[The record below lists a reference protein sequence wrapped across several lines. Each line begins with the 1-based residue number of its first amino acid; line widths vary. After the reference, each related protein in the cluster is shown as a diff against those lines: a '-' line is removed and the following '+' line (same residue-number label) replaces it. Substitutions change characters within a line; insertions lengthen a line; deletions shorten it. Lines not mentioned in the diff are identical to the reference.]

1 MYAALLF
8 EKNLRTIALNEFRV
22 RWFSPSTWVFFIVVL
37 VVFLVAYLVEIHEF
51 YDFWI
56 YGYSYDLP
64 IGPKYFMASMGTWF
78 LVMTTLG
85 AIFLGCSVRASSIH
99 NRISEVVESRPI
111 TNLELV
117 VGRLLSSIAITSIP
131 VIFALVLMILH
142 GYIDRHFGLAYG
154 DVPEA
159 WSVLAFVVWDI
170 VPNLAFW
177 GAFAMFLTMM
187 SRSRL
192 FGAFLTFLIYLASCV
207 LTMGLPLEVF
217 EEPNRVPTVI
227 LLMQAAPVLPLWL
240 LESVQSFSASAMFP
254 SELAPTFVTGPL
266 IVQRLAMFLLVAG
279 LACGAALFFP
289 RSQVSRRPSTLAGF
303 ACSVIAIS
311 LLASM
316 SYFAWLSTQQNEQW
330 AATHTRME
338 TAVVLD
344 LEHVSGDIRLHPAHF
359 MSFDLILRLRTPEHF
374 QAKEG
379 VFALNPGFRIEDLML
394 NGNRVDDYEF
404 KDGLLLVPWDP
415 KTTTAELQVFA
426 RGKPTESFAYL
437 DAAINVSRLSG
448 KQLRRLRNL
457 GTKSSIFHS
466 SYIALLPGVHWY
478 PTPGAATG
486 REKLDTRATDFHTF
500 DLEITTKRNWI
511 VAIPGT
517 RERKLEDTPDT
528 YHIQSS
534 VPVPSIPVISSRF
547 VRRAITVEGVEF
559 ELLISPHR
567 QSILQHFAGI
577 DEDLRVWLAERLQRA
592 RALGLAYPHE
602 RFSVIE
608 VPSSLRFFGGGW
620 QMDSILG
627 PSGMFLVRE
636 SGLLSVR
643 FERDEY
649 RRWNDSEKRKEYVLS
664 KLLNKL
670 NYDLL
675 GENPYFAFSKNFLTN
690 QTKPTGG
697 GAVALQFVI
706 DQLITQLV
714 MEHETYFSIQ
724 DLLNRDLY
732 DVYSDLWL
740 GKEFAGKFFDRPSV
754 WFSSE
759 TISLPNLIHLPD
771 PDMRHKVL
779 WHKGYAIIRS
789 LRDIYGSEGLSSIF
803 RELFEQHRGG
813 NFSYEDVAVLTP
825 NEYKPI
831 NTVIGDLLLTTKAP
845 GYIATQPSVSRVDVP
860 NGTDQYLTS
869 FVLYND
875 EESPGFIR
883 VYDGNSPLYELEGDG
898 ALTEPIWMGAKQAQ
912 KISLLSNQPFRALHY
927 KPYFSW
933 NRAYTSIYPDP
944 PDENTQWMK
953 NSDIPPVV
961 EPIDWKPP
969 ANEPNVVV
977 VDDHDPGF
985 SIVHLSSMEK
995 IQPRLPRNI
1004 GTSSLRPIFSHQYYL
1019 PEFPEDVLADE
1030 WHRVKSSRGFGK
1042 YRFAWVRIKNGRGRT
1057 AARFNAVLPQT
1068 GLWQLEYHVI
1078 NSGRWDR
1085 YVRTWYGIQ
1094 IITDRAYLAGDIAI
1108 TVHNSDNQNTT
1119 KFNITG
1125 SEYGWKIVGEY
1136 DLVKSDVAVLVSDA
1150 VVGIQGSTV
1159 YADAIRWT
1167 HLAEKTT
1174 EEPAQQ

>member
-1 MYAALLF
+1 MDAFFLF
-8 EKNLRTIALNEFRV
+8 LKNTRLIAQNEFHI
-22 RWFSPSTWVFFIVVL
+22 RWFSPSTWVFFVVVL

-64 IGPKYFMASMGTWF
+64 ISPKYFMASLATWF

-85 AIFLGCSVRASSIH
+85 AIFLGCSVRASSLHSKIY
-99 NRISEVVESRPI
+99 EVVESRPI

-117 VGRLLSSIAITSIP
+117 LGRLLSSIALTSIP

-154 DVPEA
+154 DIPEA

-170 VPNLAFW
+170 VPNLAVW
-177 GAFAMFLTMM
+177 GAFAMFLTMI

-192 FGAFLTFLIYLASCV
+192 FGALLTFLIYLGWCV

-217 EEPNRVPTVI
+217 EEPHRVPTVTF
-227 LLMQAAPVLPLWL
+227 LMQAAPVLPLWL
-240 LESVQSFSASAMFP
+240 LESVQSYSASAMFP
-254 SELAPTFVTGPL
+254 SELAPTFVTGSL
-266 IVQRLAMFLLVAG
+266 VVQRLAMFLLVAA
-279 LACGAALFFP
+279 LTCGAALFFP

-316 SYFAWLSTQQNEQW
+316 SYCAWLSTQQNEQW

-338 TAVVLD
+338 TVEVLD
-344 LEHVSGDIRLHPAHF
+344 LEHVSGRITLQPANF
-359 MSFDLILRLRTPEHF
+359 MSFDLILRLRTPERF

-379 VFALNPGFRIEDLML
+379 VFALNPGFRIEDLIL
-394 NGNRVDDYEF
+394 NGVRVDDYEF
-404 KDGLLLVPWDP
+404 KDGLLRVPWDP
-415 KTTTAELQVFA
+415 KTRTTELQVLA

-437 DAAINVSRLSG
+437 DAAINVSRLNG

-457 GTKSSIFHS
+457 GTKSSIYHS
-466 SYIALLPGVHWY
+466 DYVALLPGVHWY
-478 PTPGAATG
+478 PTPGAGTG
-486 REKLDTRATDFHTF
+486 RENLDTRGTDFHTF

-511 VAIPGT
+511 VATPGK
-517 RERKLEDTPDT
+517 RERKLDGTPDT
-528 YHIQSS
+528 YRVQSS
-534 VPVPSIPVISSRF
+534 APVPSIAVISSKF
-547 VRRAITVEGVEF
+547 VRRTTTVEDVEF

-567 QSILQHFAGI
+567 QSMLQHFAGI
-577 DEDLRVWLAERLQRA
+577 EEDLRVWLAERLQRA
-592 RALGLAYPHE
+592 RSLGLEYPHE

-608 VPSSLRFFGGGW
+608 APSSLRIFGGGW
-620 QMDSILG
+620 QMNSTLG
-627 PSGMFLVRE
+627 PPGMILVRE

-643 FERDEY
+643 FERERHQRWDEIDQ
-649 RRWNDSEKRKEYVLS
+649 RREYAL
-664 KLLNKL
+664 KPLLRIL
-670 NYDLL
+670 ELDLL
-675 GENPYFAFSKNFLTN
+675 GENPYLAFSKNFLTN

-724 DLLNRDLY
+724 DLLTRDLY
-732 DVYSDLWL
+732 DVSSDLWW
-740 GKEFAGKFFDRPSV
+740 GKEFAGKFFDRHSV

-759 TISLPNLIHLPD
+759 SISLPNLIHLPD
-771 PDMRHKVL
+771 PDMRHRVL

-813 NFSYEDVAVLTP
+813 NFSYEDLAVLTP
-825 NEYKPI
+825 NDYKPI
-831 NTVIGDLLLTTKAP
+831 NTVIGDLLLTTKAA
-845 GYIATQPSVSRVDVP
+845 GYIASQPSVSRVDVP

-883 VYDGNSPLYELEGDG
+883 VYDGDSPIYELEGDG
-898 ALTEPIWMGAKQAQ
+898 VLTEPIWIGAKQAQ
-912 KISLLSNQPFRALHY
+912 KISILSNQPFRALHY

-933 NRAYTSIYPDP
+933 NRAYKPIYPDP
-944 PDENTQWMK
+944 PDESTQWMK
-953 NSDIPPVV
+953 EFDIPPVA
-961 EPIDWKPP
+961 EPIDWKPS

-977 VDDHDPGF
+977 VDDLDPGF
-985 SIVHLSSMEK
+985 SIVQLSSMEK
-995 IQPRLPRNI
+995 IQPKLPRNI
-1004 GTSSLRPIFSHQYYL
+1004 DASSLRPMFPHQYYL
-1019 PEFPEDVLADE
+1019 PEFPEEVLADE

-1042 YRFAWVRIKNGRGRT
+1042 YRSTWVRTKNGRGRT
-1057 AARFNAVLPQT
+1057 AARFQAVLPQT

-1078 NSGRWDR
+1078 KSGGWDR

-1094 IITDRAYLAGDIAI
+1094 IITERQYLAGNIAV
-1108 TVHNSDNQNTT
+1108 TVHDGNNPTT
-1119 KFNITG
+1119 TDFDFTR
-1125 SEYGWKIVGEY
+1125 SEHGWKLVGEY

-1150 VVGIQGSTV
+1150 VIGNQGSTV

-1167 HLAEKTT
+1167 FVKEKNIHT
-1174 EEPAQQ
+1174 PARN

>member
-1 MYAALLF
+1 MRL
-8 EKNLRTIALNEFRV
+8 IAQNEFHI
-22 RWFSPSTWVFFIVVL
+22 RWFSSSTWVFFVTVL
-37 VVFLVAYLVEIHEF
+37 LVFSIPYLVEVHEF
-51 YDFWI
+51 YDFWRS
-56 YGYSYDLP
+56 GYSYDIP
-64 IGPKYFMASMGTWF
+64 IGPKYFMASLATCF

-99 NRISEVVESRPI
+99 SRIFEVVESRPI

-117 VGRLLSSIAITSIP
+117 AGRLLSSIALTSIP
-131 VIFALVLMILH
+131 VIFALVLMVLH

-154 DVPEA
+154 DIPEA
-159 WSVLAFVVWDI
+159 WSVFAFVVWDI

-192 FGAFLTFLIYLASCV
+192 FGALLTFLIYLAWCV

-227 LLMQAAPVLPLWL
+227 FLMQAAPVLPLWL

-254 SELAPTFVTGPL
+254 SELAPTFVTGSL
-266 IVQRLAMFLLVAG
+266 IVQRLAMFLLVAA
-279 LACGAALFFP
+279 LTCGAALFFP
-289 RSQVSRRPSTLAGF
+289 RSQVSRRSSALIGI
-303 ACSVIAIS
+303 ACAVIAIS

-316 SYFAWLSTQQNEQW
+316 CYRTWLSTQQHEQW
-330 AATHTRME
+330 AAAHTRME
-338 TAVVLD
+338 TAEVLD
-344 LEHVSGDIRLHPAHF
+344 LEHVSGDITLHPAHI
-359 MSFDLILRLRTPEHF
+359 MSFDLTLRLRTPEHF
-374 QAKEG
+374 QAQEG
-379 VFALNPGFRIEDLML
+379 VFAFNPGFRIEDLIL
-394 NGNRVDDYEF
+394 NGVRVDDYEF
-404 KDGLLLVPWDP
+404 KDGLLQVPWDP

-426 RGKPTESFAYL
+426 RGKPSESFAYL
-437 DAAINVSRLSG
+437 DAAINISRLNG

-466 SYIALLPGVHWY
+466 SYVALLPGAHWY

-486 REKLDTRATDFHTF
+486 RGKIDTRATDFHTF

-511 VAIPGT
+511 VVAPGK

-528 YHIQSS
+528 YHVQSS
-534 VPVPSIPVISSRF
+534 VPVPTIPVISSRF

-577 DEDLRVWLAERLQRA
+577 EEDLRVWLAERLQRA
-592 RALGLAYPHE
+592 RSLGLEYPHE

-608 VPSSLRFFGGGW
+608 VPSNLRIFGGGW
-620 QMDSILG
+620 QMNSTLS
-627 PSGMFLVRE
+627 PPGMFLVRE

-643 FERDEY
+643 FEREEY
-649 RRWNDSEKRKEYVLS
+649 HRREYVLNPLLR
-664 KLLNKL
+664 KLEL
-670 NYDLL
+670 DLL
-675 GENPYFAFSKNFLTN
+675 GENPYLAFSKNFLTN
-690 QTKPTGG
+690 QTRPTGG

-740 GKEFAGKFFDRPSV
+740 GKEFAGTFFDRPSV

-845 GYIATQPSVSRVDVP
+845 GYIASQPSVSKVDVP
-860 NGTDQYLTS
+860 YGTDKYLTS

-883 VYDGNSPLYELEGDG
+883 VYDGDSQLYELEGDG
-898 ALTEPIWMGAKQAQ
+898 VLTEPIWFGAKQAQ
-912 KISLLSNQPFRALHY
+912 KISLLSNQPFRSLHY

-933 NRAYTSIYPDP
+933 NRAYTPIYPDP

-953 NSDIPPVV
+953 DSDIPPLV

-985 SIVHLSSMEK
+985 SIVQLSSMEK
-995 IQPRLPRNI
+995 IQPKLPRI
-1004 GTSSLRPIFSHQYYL
+1004 IDASSLRPIFPHQYYL
-1019 PEFPEDVLADE
+1019 PEFPEDVQAHE

-1042 YRFAWVRIKNGRGRT
+1042 YRSTWVRIKNGRGRT
-1057 AARFNAVLPQT
+1057 AARFKAVLPQT
-1068 GLWQLEYHVI
+1068 GLWRLEYHVI

-1094 IITDRAYLAGDIAI
+1094 IITERAYLAGDIAI
-1108 TVHNSDNQNTT
+1108 TVHNSNNQNTT
-1119 KFNITG
+1119 HFNFTG

-1150 VVGIQGSTV
+1150 VVGNSGTTV

-1167 HLAEKTT
+1167 FVKEKNIHT
-1174 EEPAQQ
+1174 PARN